1 MKALFIAA
9 GLFLLINTGFT
20 SLPIGI
26 EATFNVQHVEQMKQ
40 LTRGYEKGTGRI
52 YVNGMRY
59 TYPIFLDPDGQ
70 TYTTIIN
77 NDRLVLI
84 SVEKFYKLPAVR

>member
-1 MKALFIAA
+1 MKVFIFVT

-40 LTRGYEKGTGRI
+40 LTQSYEKSIGRI
-52 YVNGMRY
+52 YVKGMRY
-59 TYPIFLDPDGQ
+59 TYPIFVDPDGEN
-70 TYTTIIN
+70 YTIILKN
-77 NDRLVLI
+77 ERVMLI
-84 SVEKFYKLPAVR
+84 SLEKFYKLPAVR